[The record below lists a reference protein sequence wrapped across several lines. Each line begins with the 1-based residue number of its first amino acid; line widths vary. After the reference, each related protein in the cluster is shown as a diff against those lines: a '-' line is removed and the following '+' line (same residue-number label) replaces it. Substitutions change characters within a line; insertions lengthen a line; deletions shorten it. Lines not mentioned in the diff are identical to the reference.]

1 VAARRQGE
9 VTEDDSRRRAFGVDG
24 AAPLITPQTVGQR
37 APSLLESGV
46 GAVFST
52 FASLEDPATALRRL
66 GAWLELDESSASVAT
81 TVAEIRAAVA
91 ARRLAVV
98 LQLQGTAPF
107 ADEPALVTAFAIL
120 GVRSVQL
127 TYNYRMLAG
136 DGCFEPHDGG
146 LSRFGRTVVERLDRA
161 GVLVDVSHVGT
172 RTALDAITAS
182 IHPVIASHSNARALC
197 DTPRNLTDEVI
208 DAIGENGGV
217 IGVCAFPAFVDA
229 DHPSLERLVDH
240 VVYIGERIGIERVS
254 LGLDYADEDEDDY
267 DFYGYD
273 PRYYP
278 RPPWTYPR
286 GIGSY
291 EEFPNIA
298 AELERRGLSGAEV
311 DGVLGEN
318 LLRVCE
324 EVWGG

>member
-1 VAARRQGE
+1 
-9 VTEDDSRRRAFGVDG
+9 VTDDDQRRRAFGIDG
-24 AAPLITPQTVGQR
+24 AAPLVQPQTVAKL
-37 APSLLESGV
+37 APALLSRGV

-52 FASLEDPATALRRL
+52 FASLEDTATALRRL
-66 GAWLELDESSASVAT
+66 GLWLEHDDASSAVAT
-81 TVAEIRAAVA
+81 TVEEIRAAVA
-91 ARRLAVV
+91 AGRLAVV

-107 ADEPALVTAFAIL
+107 GDEPALVTAFAAL

-146 LSRFGRTVVERLDRA
+146 LSRFGRGLVERLDRA

-172 RTALDAITAS
+172 RTSLEAIEVAAG
-182 IHPVIASHSNARALC
+182 PVIASHSNARALC

-208 DAIGENGGV
+208 DAIGASGGV
-217 IGVCAFPAFVDA
+217 VGVCAFPAFVSEHD
-229 DHPSLERLVDH
+229 PSLERLVDH
-240 VVYIGERIGIERVS
+240 ALYIGDRIGIERVS
-254 LGLDYADEDEDDY
+254 LGLDYADEDEADY

-273 PRYYP
+273 PRWYP

-291 EEFPNIA
+291 DEFPNIA
-298 AELERRGLSGAEV
+298 AELERRGLSKREI

-318 LLRVCE
+318 LLRVCDN
-324 EVWGG
+324 VWRPPCTRT